1 VKTEKVSVSLPKPLL
16 DEARKYANGNL
27 SKFMAEAVQMALK
40 NRYLGEYIEEW
51 EEEFGPITEE
61 ELAEGRAWLAD

>member
-1 VKTEKVSVSLPKPLL
+1 MQTEKVSVSLPKPLL

-40 NRYLGEYIEEW
+40 NRYLGDYLDEL
-51 EEEFGPITEE
+51 EEEYGPLTEDE
-61 ELAEGRAWLAD
+61 IAEGRAWLTD

>member
-1 VKTEKVSVSLPKPLL
+1 MKTEKVSVSLPKPLL